1 MTRVQSW
8 FPARGRQGVTSAGPA
23 RNRGS
28 VWQAI
33 PSHRR
38 SADNGGCDTPTRH
51 PGDVIRVTVGLLIFA
66 ACVAVARRG
75 TVSPL
80 ETNVFRLFNGL
91 PAVLA
96 GPLIVAMQAG
106 SLAAVF
112 VAGGLA
118 LAGALHPLTA
128 DARGSVPFLARDGA
142 GTALFVKV
150 IGRAQRDADWLYRAW
165 RYLAYREAGDEPPFP
180 APKQVVEHEALLDV
194 LAARAGVRTP
204 ALVAVSALRDRS
216 GLLVCERV
224 PGAPLGQA
232 APVSGDVLDDIWCQ
246 VRRLRAARIAHRDLR
261 RANILLDQDGCPWIV
276 DFGFGETA
284 ASDRA
289 LAQDVAELLASLAL
303 VAGAKRAAAG
313 AAGALG
319 AEDLR
324 AALPLLQG
332 DGSCG

>member
-1 MTRVQSW
+1 M
-8 FPARGRQGVTSAGPA
+8 
-23 RNRGS
+23 
-28 VWQAI
+28 
-33 PSHRR
+33 
-38 SADNGGCDTPTRH
+38 
-51 PGDVIRVTVGLLIFA
+51 
-66 ACVAVARRG
+66 
-75 TVSPL
+75 
-80 ETNVFRLFNGL
+80 
-91 PAVLA
+91 
-96 GPLIVAMQAG
+96 
-106 SLAAVF
+106 
-112 VAGGLA
+112 
-118 LAGALHPLTA
+118 HPLTA

>member
-1 MTRVQSW
+1 M
-8 FPARGRQGVTSAGPA
+8 
-23 RNRGS
+23 
-28 VWQAI
+28 
-33 PSHRR
+33 
-38 SADNGGCDTPTRH
+38 
-51 PGDVIRVTVGLLIFA
+51 
-66 ACVAVARRG
+66 
-75 TVSPL
+75 
-80 ETNVFRLFNGL
+80 
-91 PAVLA
+91 
-96 GPLIVAMQAG
+96 
-106 SLAAVF
+106 
-112 VAGGLA
+112 
-118 LAGALHPLTA
+118 
-128 DARGSVPFLARDGA
+128 
-142 GTALFVKV
+142 
-150 IGRAQRDADWLYRAW
+150 
-165 RYLAYREAGDEPPFP
+165 
-180 APKQVVEHEALLDV
+180 